1 MMSSHPAT
9 ESDGV
14 EHNVDFGR
22 NAHTVGLPAASA
34 SDMELLR
41 RFEPV
46 VRYTK
51 GEQFFPSDVEG
62 FVERCSLWAHYPDG
76 VEEMLTPEGELT
88 VESLLEPRPAA
99 FGTVH
104 FLRLVPVLTLTE
116 SAQAIND
123 RRTLERRT
131 HNVFHA
137 GQGRLARGGLLP
149 RLFDALFL
157 ATLLLRGRVP
167 GATAAAAEL
176 EYHRQLA
183 ASEKYVYYGRVVRQG
198 GWTILQYWFFYY
210 YNSWRSG
217 FRGVN
222 DHESDWEMI
231 LVYLYEEDGVLKPE
245 WAGYASHDFHGD
257 DLRRRWDDREELELE
272 NGHPVVYA
280 GAGSHASYFRRGE
293 YQAEVSLPMPKWVDK
308 ALQVWHQFWT
318 ETLGQTGGAGR
329 NPFRIPFVDFARGDG
344 LSIGPGQEKEWLPV
358 VIDETTTW
366 VSQYRGLWGLFARD
380 PISGENAP
388 AGPMYNRDGT
398 PRGAWYDPAGF
409 TGLDRI
415 APPPQELK
423 LLVSRSMSLNER
435 QAELERLL
443 PEKTAELQSLGME
456 LKSMEGNPHLAK
468 QHEALAKKVAEI
480 AAQGRDLRRE
490 QSQNIA
496 LLDGLTGRLARL
508 TAGIKDDPRSHIRRL
523 ARPVSPATARFNR
536 FVEAW
541 AAVSISLLLLGML
554 VLYYLAPQYLW
565 MGVVLLVLSFI
576 VVESILRGTFAT
588 TIAGIS
594 VVLAVI
600 ASLILIF
607 HFWRGILLLGLATAA
622 VLLLVQKV
630 RELRE

>member
-1 MMSSHPAT
+1 MMAPNPTTDPAWP
-9 ESDGV
+9 
-14 EHNVDFGR
+14 
-22 NAHTVGLPAASA
+22 PAAA
-34 SDMELLR
+34 ADLELLR

-62 FVERCSLWAHYPDG
+62 YIGRSSLWAHYPDG
-76 VEEMLTPEGELT
+76 VEEMLAPEGQLT
-88 VESLLEPRPAA
+88 LDSLVESRPAV

-123 RRTLERRT
+123 RRALERRT

-149 RLFDALFL
+149 RLFDALFS

-176 EYHRQLA
+176 EYHHQLDA
-183 ASEKYVYYGRVVRQG
+183 NETYVYYGRVLRQG
-198 GWTILQYWFFYY
+198 GWAILQYWFFYY

-231 LVYLYEEDGVLKPE
+231 LVYLYEEDGILKPE
-245 WAGYASHDFHGD
+245 WVGYASHDFHGD
-257 DLRRRWDDREELELE
+257 DLRRRWDDRSELELV

-293 YQAEVSLPMPKWVDK
+293 YQAEVSLPLPKWVDRGLK
-308 ALQVWHQFWT
+308 VWQKFWT
-318 ETLGQTGGAGR
+318 ETLGQTGAAGR
-329 NPFRIPFVDFARGDG
+329 NPFRIPFVDYARGDG
-344 LSIGPGQEKEWLPV
+344 LSIGPGQEKEWSPV
-358 VIDETTTW
+358 VIDETIPW
-366 VSQYRGLWGLFARD
+366 VSQFRGLWGLFARD

-398 PRGAWYDPAGF
+398 PRGSWYDPLGF
-409 TGLDRI
+409 AGLDRI

-423 LLVSRSMSLNER
+423 LLVERCASLHER
-435 QAELERLL
+435 QAELDRLL
-443 PEKTAELQSLGME
+443 PAKTAELQLQGIE
-456 LKSMEGNPHLAK
+456 LKSMEGNPHLAR
-468 QHEALAKKVAEI
+468 QHELLTKKVAEI
-480 AAQGRDLRRE
+480 AGQVRDLRRE

-496 LLDGLTGRLARL
+496 LLDSLTGRLARL
-508 TAGIKDDPRSHIRRL
+508 QAGTKDDPHAHIRHL
-523 ARPVSPATARFNR
+523 ATPVSPATARFNR

-541 AAVSISLLLLGML
+541 AAISLSLLLLAML
-554 VLYYLAPQYLW
+554 AVSYFAPQYLW
-565 MGVVLLVLSFI
+565 MGVVLLVLAFI
-576 VVESILRGTFAT
+576 VIESILRGTFTAT
-588 TIAGIS
+588 ITSIS

-607 HFWRGILLLGLATAA
+607 HFWRAIVLIGLAAAA
-622 VLLLVQKV
+622 VLLLVQKL
-630 RELRE
+630 RELRD